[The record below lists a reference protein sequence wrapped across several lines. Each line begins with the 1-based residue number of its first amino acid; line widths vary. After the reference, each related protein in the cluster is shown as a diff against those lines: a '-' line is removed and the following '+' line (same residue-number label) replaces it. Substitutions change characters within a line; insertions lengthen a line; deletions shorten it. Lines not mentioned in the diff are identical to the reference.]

1 MPVTERELME
11 KLLEEK
17 IEKIRENKDA

>member
-11 KLLEEK
+11 KLLAEK
-17 IEKIRENKDA
+17 IAGIRENKEE

>member
-11 KLLEEK
+11 KLLAEK